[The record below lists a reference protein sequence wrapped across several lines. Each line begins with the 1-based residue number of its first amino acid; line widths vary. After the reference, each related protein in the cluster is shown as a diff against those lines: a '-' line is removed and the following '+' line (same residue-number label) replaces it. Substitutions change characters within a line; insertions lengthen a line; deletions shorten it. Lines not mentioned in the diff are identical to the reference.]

1 MKSLVSQGMTRG
13 QAIELLTHPE
23 FATGQQS
30 GLDAIFDAS
39 DRLEGGGIVVWWNDI
54 EKDSRY
60 VPFRNHKLA
69 SYSRCRYDNWT
80 PSLYGVCQAGF

>member
-1 MKSLVSQGMTRG
+1 MSSLVSQGMTRR

-23 FATGQQS
+23 FATREGQS

-39 DRLEGGGIVVWWNDI
+39 DRLEGGDLIVWWNDI

-60 VPFRNHKLA
+60 ISFVLEAVNQLTF
-69 SYSRCRYDNWT
+69 
-80 PSLYGVCQAGF
+80 SLQV